1 MNFTHMKPAIKS
13 VFFIAL
19 TLIVFSFSSIAQENT
34 DQDTEDLIKA
44 EMIGFFTKK
53 IGLTPSEAEKFWP
66 VYNAYWERKNQII
79 AGWKKKF
86 NYYQEHS
93 EELSEAQ
100 MEKLADDYIEF
111 ELQKAELLE
120 KYNRKF
126 KEILP
131 IRKVMK
137 IYQADYEFKAYLL
150 NKIKNSRNQEDK

>member
-1 MNFTHMKPAIKS
+1 MKPIIRGICI
-13 VFFIAL
+13 VFL
-19 TLIVFSFSSIAQENT
+19 SLIVFSLSSAAQEND
-34 DQDTEDLIKA
+34 DQKTEDLIKA

-53 IGLTPSEAEKFWP
+53 IGLNPEEAKKFWP

-86 NYYQEHS
+86 NHYQEHS
-93 EELSEAQ
+93 DELSEEE

-120 KYNRKF
+120 KYNKKF

-150 NKIKNSRNQEDK
+150 KKIKNSRNEEE